1 MIDEW
6 RLSVV
11 FIYLV
16 AVDYHLIVIEIER
29 QAYVVIVFAVAESLD
44 GADGGAGPVFGSAIE
59 CGSVAIVAR
68 AEEVVV
74 HIAIEQ
80 RIHGYDEDVLGRI
93 LIVHIEVVG
102 IVFGQLVVGVKQ
114 VADFFHGLPGVGL
127 DDLSV
132 AEVVGL
138 EYDLAAV
145 GSLLVYPVVVGIYFG
160 VDGQLH
166 HQEIGHGCGHSA
178 IVFSI
183 GPIAFL
189 VAEIGHGL
197 VEFVVDPEEERLAV
211 GEGHLVRLDAGLCD
225 QWHAPVEV
233 HQIEIEHGAHGA

>member
-16 AVDYHLIVIEIER
+16 AVDYHFVVIEIER

-44 GADGGAGPVFGSAIE
+44 GADGGAGAVFGSAIE

-74 HIAIEQ
+74 LIAIEQ
-80 RIHGYDEDVLGRI
+80 RIHGYDEDVFGRI

-145 GSLLVYPVVVGIYFG
+145 GSLLVYPIVVGIYFG
-160 VDGQLH
+160 VDGQFH
-166 HQEIGHGCGHSA
+166 HQEIGHG
-178 IVFSI
+178 
-183 GPIAFL
+183 
-189 VAEIGHGL
+189 
-197 VEFVVDPEEERLAV
+197 
-211 GEGHLVRLDAGLCD
+211 
-225 QWHAPVEV
+225 
-233 HQIEIEHGAHGA
+233 